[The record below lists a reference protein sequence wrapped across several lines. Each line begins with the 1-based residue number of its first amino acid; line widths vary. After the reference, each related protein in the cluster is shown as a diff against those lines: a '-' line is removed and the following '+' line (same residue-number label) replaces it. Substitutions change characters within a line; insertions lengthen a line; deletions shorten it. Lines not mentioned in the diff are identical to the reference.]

1 MRGPGTQGENRRLGA
16 LERKVDM
23 IAPQIT
29 REIMSQVRGMLGQ
42 GAIQPTVPQPVP
54 RTRQQGRNYITETV
68 ETKPPPRPTEEE
80 WVLVRPRKERK
91 KVSYAA
97 IAATPA
103 RIPPTGVPSAAPRNT
118 KRQIRRDFP
127 PLTMYAREEKN
138 RHEIPPGKAGV
149 LPRNPRSSAVTVTLQ
164 DAAKTTYAEVIAKAR
179 ERIPLKELGVTK
191 VEMRRGVTGSVIIRL
206 PGDKNREKATMLA
219 SRLANVLDP
228 MAVWVVAPVKR
239 AEIKVEG
246 IDISMGK
253 EELRQAV
260 SNETGCKTE
269 EVIVGDIIVMKGGLG
284 TAWVKCPVAGA
295 RRLAATGKLA
305 VGWSYA
311 RVTAVPKRPLQCFRC
326 LEIGHVRAT
335 CPSAVDRSS
344 LCHRC
349 GKEGHMARTC
359 TAVRPN
365 CPLCEALGVPAEHRM
380 GGIACAPPKTSK
392 RTKKNR
398 RDGREIPAK
407 RTASGQEEAMV
418 TE

>member
-1 MRGPGTQGENRRLGA
+1 

-23 IAPQIT
+23 IVPQIT
-29 REIMSQVRGMLGQ
+29 KEIMSQVRVMLGQ
-42 GAIQPTVPQPVP
+42 GTPQPAP
-54 RTRQQGRNYITETV
+54 RARQQGRSYQMETA
-68 ETKPPPRPTEEE
+68 ETKPPPGPAEEE
-80 WVLVRPRKERK
+80 WVLVRPRRERRK
-91 KVSYAA
+91 ASYAA

-103 RIPPTGVPSAAPRNT
+103 TIPSTGAPRAMPKT
-118 KRQIRRDFP
+118 YKQQTRRGFP
-127 PLTMYAREEKN
+127 PLAAHAREEKG
-138 RHEIPPGKAGV
+138 RHEGQPKTAGV

-164 DAAKTTYAEVIAKAR
+164 DAAKTSYAEVISKAR

-206 PGDKNREKATMLA
+206 PGDRDREKATMLA

-228 MAVWVVAPVKR
+228 MAVRVAAPVKK

-260 SNETGCKTE
+260 SIEAKCRE
-269 EVIVGDIIVMKGGLG
+269 EDVTVGDINVMRGGLG

-295 RRLAATGKLA
+295 RRLATMGKLA

-311 RVTAVPKRPLQCFRC
+311 SVTAVPKRPLQCFRC

-335 CPSAVDRSS
+335 CPSAMDRSS

-365 CPLCEALGVPAEHRM
+365 CPLCEALGAPAEHRM
-380 GGIACAPPKTSK
+380 GGRACAPPKTSK
-392 RTKKNR
+392 KMGKSRSY
-398 RDGREIPAK
+398 GGEIPAK
-407 RTASGQEEAMV
+407 RTAPGQGEAMLMG
-418 TE
+418 

>member
-1 MRGPGTQGENRRLGA
+1 MAAHVREGKSRQEGPL
-16 LERKVDM
+16 
-23 IAPQIT
+23 
-29 REIMSQVRGMLGQ
+29 
-42 GAIQPTVPQPVP
+42 
-54 RTRQQGRNYITETV
+54 RT
-68 ETKPPPRPTEEE
+68 
-80 WVLVRPRKERK
+80 
-91 KVSYAA
+91 
-97 IAATPA
+97 
-103 RIPPTGVPSAAPRNT
+103 
-118 KRQIRRDFP
+118 
-127 PLTMYAREEKN
+127 
-138 RHEIPPGKAGV
+138 AGV

-164 DAAKTTYAEVIAKAR
+164 DAAKTSYAEVIAKAR

-228 MAVWVVAPVKR
+228 MAVRVVAPVKR

-260 SNETGCKTE
+260 SSEARCKVE
-269 EVIVGDIIVMKGGLG
+269 EVTVGDIIVMRGGLG

-295 RRLAATGKLA
+295 RRLAAMGKLA

-335 CPSAVDRSS
+335 CPSAVDRSN

-380 GGIACAPPKTSK
+380 GGSACAPPKTSK

-398 RDGREIPAK
+398 RDGGEIPAK
-407 RTASGQEEAMV
+407 RTASGQGEAMV

>member
-1 MRGPGTQGENRRLGA
+1 
-16 LERKVDM
+16 
-23 IAPQIT
+23 
-29 REIMSQVRGMLGQ
+29 
-42 GAIQPTVPQPVP
+42 
-54 RTRQQGRNYITETV
+54 
-68 ETKPPPRPTEEE
+68 
-80 WVLVRPRKERK
+80 VLVRPRKEK
-91 KVSYAA
+91 KRVSYAA
-97 IAATPA
+97 AAATPV
-103 RIPPTGVPSAAPRNT
+103 RIPPPAVVPNVAPRKQLRNE
-118 KRQIRRDFP
+118 FP
-127 PLTMYAREEKN
+127 PLMGYTKDGRN
-138 RHEIPPGKAGV
+138 GRTIGKTGV

-191 VEMRRGVTGSVIIRL
+191 IEMKRGVTGSVIIRL

-228 MAVWVVAPVKR
+228 MAVRVMAPVKR
-239 AEIKVEG
+239 AEVKVEG

-295 RRLAATGKLA
+295 RRLAAIGKLA

-311 RVTAVPKRPLQCFRC
+311 KVTAVPKRPLQCYRC
-326 LEIGHVRAT
+326 LETGHVRAT
-335 CPSAVDRSS
+335 CPSAVDRSG

-349 GKEGHMARTC
+349 GKEGHMARAC
-359 TAVRPN
+359 TAARPN
-365 CPLCEALGVPAEHRM
+365 CPLCEALGAPAGHRM

-392 RTKKNR
+392 KTRRNR
-398 RDGREIPAK
+398 REEREALVT
-407 RTASGQEEAMV
+407 RENTGLEEAMI